1 MAAVEASRIAE
12 LAQADSLLL
21 GDHLT
26 VKLQHR
32 VVVVDLV
39 RDVLIGVGVLPV
51 PPQQREPLFLV
62 HPHSMAYAH
71 ETR

>member
-1 MAAVEASRIAE
+1 
-12 LAQADSLLL
+12 
-21 GDHLT
+21 
-26 VKLQHR
+26 
-32 VVVVDLV
+32 
-39 RDVLIGVGVLPV
+39 V